1 MKTHTRL
8 LCLLSLVALPL
19 IGNAQPATLPENTR
33 ALRDLSYVSGGH
45 EQQRLDL
52 FIPEKATSPTPLIV
66 WIHGGGWAS
75 GDKSDCPPLR
85 SRYTE
90 RGYAVASLNYRLSS
104 VAIFPAQIEDCKAAL
119 RWLRAHAREYNL
131 DPTRIGVWG
140 GSAGGHLV
148 ALLGVTGHI
157 RDFDVGE
164 NLDQSSAVQAV
175 GDYFGP
181 TDFIQ
186 MDAHAIK
193 DARLVHDNAN
203 SPESRLIGGP
213 IRDPANYAKAQH
225 ANPIRYVTK
234 HAAPFLIVH
243 GDKDP
248 LVPHHQS
255 ELLFAALKEAGVP
268 VRFHTIKGAGHGT
281 GFGGKEI
288 GEMVASFFNHR
299 LLGQVTDAAHWTR
312 AMLSDSPALASPPS
326 AARTDSQTAS
336 SPPQSSSR
344 PGQANWQRPTWA
356 QFSERADAD
365 HDGCVQR
372 VEFQGPPQLFQRLD
386 RNGDAVITREEY
398 ELTPPRH

>member
-8 LCLLSLVALPL
+8 LCLLSWATLPI
-19 IGNAQPATLPENTR
+19 IGIAQPATLPENTR
-33 ALRDLSYVSGGH
+33 ALLDLSYVSGGH

-52 FIPEKATSPTPLIV
+52 FIPEKATGPTPLIV

-85 SRYTE
+85 ARYTE
-90 RGYAVASLNYRLSS
+90 RGYAVASLNYRLSG

-119 RWLRAHAREYNL
+119 RWLRAHAQEYNL

-148 ALLGVTGHI
+148 ALLGVTGNI

-193 DARLVHDNAN
+193 DARLIHDSTN
-203 SPESRLIGGP
+203 SPESRLIGGS
-213 IRDPANYAKAQH
+213 IRDPANHAKVQR
-225 ANPIRYVTK
+225 ANPLSYVTK
-234 HAAPFLIVH
+234 DAAPFLIVH
-243 GDKDP
+243 GDQDP

-255 ELLFAALKEAGVP
+255 ELLYAALKEAGVP

-288 GEMVASFFNHR
+288 GEMVAAFFDFHLR
-299 LLGQVTDAAHWTR
+299 GQKTAATDWPV
-312 AMLSDSPALASPPS
+312 AMTSES
-326 AARTDSQTAS
+326 TAS
-336 SPPQSSSR
+336 AQPPGRPAGAQQNQR
-344 PGQANWQRPTWA
+344 PGQDQQQRPSWDQVLA
-356 QFSERADAD
+356 REDANR
-365 HDGCVQR
+365 DGR
-372 VEFQGPPQLFQRLD
+372 VMREEFKGPPPLFERLD
-386 RNGDAVITREEY
+386 RNGDGVLTAEEY
-398 ELTPPRH
+398 AQGGPSARN